1 MKNNKIPKV
10 TVLMA
15 VYNAEKYTKLAIDSI
30 LLQTFKNFEFLIIND
45 ASTDSSL
52 DLIESYDDP
61 RIRLITNEE
70 NLGLVKT
77 LNRGLK
83 LAEGEYIAR
92 MDADDICDLT
102 RLQKQIDFFEQN
114 PDHVLL
120 GSSYILIDQ
129 DGKEKYRKIKPLSDI
144 QVRWISLFRTVID
157 HPVAMFSSS
166 LAKQLTYNENYKT
179 TQDYDLW
186 LRMMQHGK
194 AAVLKEPLLS
204 YRMHSENVSTQKKS
218 LQRNTM
224 KSIAIA
230 HISREFSLE
239 DETLNNVNVFF
250 DTFLLEV
257 KANKESIVK
266 CIQALE
272 FLKHE
277 FIKKQQL
284 NKKNQIWL
292 NRNLA
297 GLLADTLLIR
307 GGVIKNV
314 PLSVFFIWKIKRYWW
329 ALIVQSINVF
339 TNNVIKR

>member
-1 MKNNKIPKV
+1 MENSNIPKV

-15 VYNAEKYTKLAIDSI
+15 VYNAEKYLKLAIDSI

-52 DLIESYDDP
+52 ALIESYDDH
-61 RIRLITNEE
+61 RIRLITNSE

-102 RLQKQIDFFEQN
+102 RLQKQIDFFEKN

-120 GSSYILIDQ
+120 GASYILIDQ
-129 DGKEKYRKIKPLSDI
+129 DGKEKYRKIKPLSNI

-224 KSIAIA
+224 KSIAMQ
-230 HISREFSLE
+230 HISSEFISITDESLHS
-239 DETLNNVNVFF
+239 VNVLFN
-250 DTFLLEV
+250 TFLLEE
-257 KANKESIVK
+257 KATKKTIVE
-266 CIQALE
+266 CIWALE
-272 FLKHE
+272 FLKNK
-277 FIKKQQL
+277 FIKKHHL
-284 NKKNQIWL
+284 SKKNQIWL

-307 GGVIKNV
+307 GGVIKNM
-314 PLSVFFIWKIKRYWW
+314 PLSVLFIWKIKKYWSP
-329 ALIVQSINVF
+329 LIVQSIN
-339 TNNVIKR
+339 NYIKN